1 MRKIVVTLLLVLCA
15 TAAFGQSKTVE
26 DYRQDNEPDNALF
39 FYKSTLR
46 MFARVAA
53 DFAKDPEEVPDLA
66 SLIDGIDKIKY
77 FMYSPSSDLQEQF
90 SGIKSGVNDEGYE
103 TVISG
108 KFGPNNMEL
117 LMKEKREKP
126 VGFVVLVIG
135 EEGMQIMDIEGVPD
149 LNKLVE
155 FSQYVSTNSDDFSW
169 LNTFRDN

>member
-1 MRKIVVTLLLVLCA
+1 MKKLVVTLLLVMCA

-26 DYRQDNEPDNALF
+26 NYRQDNEPDNALF

-53 DFAKDPEEVPDLA
+53 DFAKDPAEVPDLG
-66 SLIDGIDKIKY
+66 SLIEGIEKIKY
-77 FMYSPSSDLQEQF
+77 FMYRYSSDQQDQYKT
-90 SGIKSGVNDEGYE
+90 IKSGVTDEGYE

-108 KFGPNNMEL
+108 KFGPNNMEMY
-117 LMKEKREKP
+117 MKEKRGKP
-126 VGFVVLVIG
+126 VGFVVLVVG
-135 EEGMQIMDIEGVPD
+135 EEGMQVMDIEGMPD

-155 FSQYVSTNSDDFSW
+155 FSQYVSGNSDDFSW